1 MAGVMRLTLAVAMAV
16 ADVAGSATMGGGRK
30 PVGVGVGV
38 DSGVFNRAEKLV
50 GGDDDEL
57 VDDM

>member
-16 ADVAGSATMGGGRK
+16 ADVVGSATMGGAWK
-30 PVGVGVGV
+30 PVEVGVGV
-38 DSGVFNRAEKLV
+38 DSWVFNRAEKLV

-57 VDDM
+57 DM